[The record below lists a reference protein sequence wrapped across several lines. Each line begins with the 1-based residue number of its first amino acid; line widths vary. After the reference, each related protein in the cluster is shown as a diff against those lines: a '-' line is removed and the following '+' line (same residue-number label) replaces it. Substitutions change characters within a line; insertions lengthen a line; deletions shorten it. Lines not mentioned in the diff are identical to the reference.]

1 MLVYRITLAKYA
13 NALVA
18 SGNEGRWN
26 TRGAKVIYSASSR
39 SLACLENLVHRSG
52 IGPEYLFKTMIIEIP
67 GTIPVTTIDIKQLP
81 DNWNTLFSLNLTRNM
96 GELWYRERNTL
107 LLKVP
112 SAIIPAEHN
121 IIINTQHP
129 FFSKVKLVR
138 TEPFLFDQ
146 RLPHA

>member
-1 MLVYRITLAKYA
+1 MLAYRITLGKYA
-13 NALVA
+13 NQLVA

-26 TRGAKVIYSASSR
+26 TRGAKVIYAASSR

-52 IGPEYLFKTMIIEIP
+52 IGPEYLFKAMIIDIP
-67 GTIPVTTIDIKQLP
+67 GTIPVTTIDVKQLP
-81 DNWNTLFSLNLTRNM
+81 ENWNTLFSLNLTRNM

-107 LLKVP
+107 ILKVP

-129 FFSKVKLVR
+129 LFSKVKLLR